1 MIPLV
6 CLSLSRASR
15 QVWNYDLKINLA
27 SNFNSEVS
35 LTPPPPETPSLLEFS
50 VPPSVQS
57 EVQRLVYRPLRLQSQ
72 DTPNAGRILD
82 LDRGSMSSVVSRLSG
97 RGQVSF
103 MELSIC

>member
-1 MIPLV
+1 M
-6 CLSLSRASR
+6 
-15 QVWNYDLKINLA
+15 WNYDLKINLA
-27 SNFNSEVS
+27 SYFNSGVI
-35 LTPPPPETPSLLEFS
+35 LTPPSPETPSLLEFS

-82 LDRGSMSSVVSRLSG
+82 LDRGSMSSAVSRLSG

-103 MELSIC
+103 IEFSIW

>member
-1 MIPLV
+1 M
-6 CLSLSRASR
+6 
-15 QVWNYDLKINLA
+15 WNYDLKINLA
-27 SNFNSEVS
+27 SNLNSGVI

-50 VPPSVQS
+50 LPPSVQS

-72 DTPNAGRILD
+72 NTPNAGRILD

-103 MELSIC
+103 MELSIW

>member
-1 MIPLV
+1 M
-6 CLSLSRASR
+6 
-15 QVWNYDLKINLA
+15 WNYDLKINLA
-27 SNFNSEVS
+27 SNLNSGVI

-50 VPPSVQS
+50 LPPSVQS

-103 MELSIC
+103 MKLSIW

>member
-1 MIPLV
+1 M
-6 CLSLSRASR
+6 R
-15 QVWNYDLKINLA
+15 NYDLKINLA

-97 RGQVSF
+97 RGQFHGVVNLVNISCTAANR
-103 MELSIC
+103 EHSPG

>member
-1 MIPLV
+1 M
-6 CLSLSRASR
+6 
-15 QVWNYDLKINLA
+15 WNYDLKINLA
-27 SNFNSEVS
+27 SNLNSGVI

-50 VPPSVQS
+50 LPPSVQS

-72 DTPNAGRILD
+72 NTPNAGRILD

-103 MELSIC
+103 MELSI